1 MSKRADEL
9 IEEYETLSGQRAGLN
24 RLWEEIAEVLAPER
38 AGFTAA
44 GAGAG
49 GRSQKIY
56 DTAPLVAK
64 RGLVNAIGSMLR
76 PKSSA
81 PGKWFDIVPG
91 DPKLLDDRAVKQWI
105 EMAEQRLWE
114 ALYNPRAQFIQATG
128 EVDDDLVTFGT
139 GVGYVGLNDARSG
152 LHFKSFHLRN
162 VHLTVDAD
170 NNPTGIIVTE
180 RLTPA
185 QAAGRW
191 GADKIGPTARKALLS
206 DDAAARN
213 TKMKYLWRV
222 GKRLIPERDNP
233 SNKAMTYESLV
244 VAVEDRHE
252 VEEEGFLEF
261 PFFVPRW
268 DTRSGEVY
276 GRGPGVLA
284 LPDVL
289 SLNQMGKTMLRA
301 LHRAVDPPWLLP
313 SDSMVN
319 APQIRPGGV
328 SYYDAKAIRDLGL
341 TQPFQQMDTRGNIPW
356 GLDAQARA
364 REQVFAV
371 FFRNVLNLPVDAPQ
385 MTATEVMQRRE
396 EFVREVGAVFGRL
409 ESDYTGPIVERVFR
423 VLLRRGAFGGTGEIP
438 EALARQGVGF
448 RFASPVEKAKRQ
460 IEESTVTGA
469 IEKVLQI
476 GQAQPE
482 VMQPYDWTEVGRFI
496 GQSNDVPAEL
506 LLDEE
511 TLAARQQANA
521 ENAQAQQ
528 LIQGLD
534 QGAGIMGK
542 LSAAMGRGG
551 AS

>member
-1 MSKRADEL
+1 MSERAERL
-9 IEEYETLSGQRAGLN
+9 IEEYETLSGERAGLN

-38 AGFTAA
+38 VGFA
-44 GAGAG
+44 GAGGGPG
-49 GRSQKIY
+49 GRSQKIF

-91 DPKLLDDRAVKQWI
+91 DARLLDDRAVKEWL
-105 EMAEQRLWE
+105 ELAEQRLWE

-139 GVGYVGLNDARSG
+139 GVGYVGLNEARSG
-152 LHFKSFHLRN
+152 LHFKSFHLKN

-170 NNPTGIIVTE
+170 NSPTGVIVTE

-191 GADKIGPTARKALLS
+191 GADKIGPTAREALLS
-206 DDAAARN
+206 DDAAARH
-213 TKMKYLWRV
+213 KKVEFLWKV
-222 GKRLIPERDNP
+222 AKRAAPERGNP
-233 SNKAMTYESLV
+233 SNKAMAYESLV
-244 VAVEDRHE
+244 VALEDKHE
-252 VEEEGFLEF
+252 VEEQGFNEF

-313 SDSMVN
+313 SDSMIN

-371 FFRNVLNLPVDAPQ
+371 FFRNVLNLPVDAPK

-409 ESDYTGPIVERVFR
+409 ESDYTGPIVERAFR
-423 VLLRRGAFGGTGEIP
+423 VLMRRGAFGGPGEIP
-438 EALARQGVGF
+438 EVLSRGGVGF
-448 RFASPVEKAKRQ
+448 RFASPIEKAKRQ
-460 IEESTVTGA
+460 IEEGTVTGA

-476 GQAQPE
+476 GQIQPE
-482 VMQPYDWTEVGRFI
+482 VMQPYDWTEVGKFI
-496 GQSNDVPAEL
+496 GQSNDFPAGL
-506 LLDEE
+506 FLDEE
-511 TLAARQQANA
+511 ALAARREAAA
-521 ENAQAQQ
+521 ESARAQE
-528 LIQGLD
+528 LLDGMD
-534 QGAGIMGK
+534 QGAGAVGK
-542 LSAAMGRGG
+542 LAAAMGTGG
-551 AS
+551 AP